1 MMSKVSEQ
9 LHSLDL
15 KSLAD
20 KWPSSF
26 VARSEVSK
34 FSGGILHPRTMGNW
48 DSLGIGCP
56 GRVRI
61 GNKIAYPVTELIRFL
76 ERKVKP

>member
-1 MMSKVSEQ
+1 MGNISER
-9 LHSLDL
+9 LHSVFLQ
-15 KSLAD
+15 SLAE
-20 KWPSSF
+20 KWPSSL
-26 VARSEVSK
+26 VARSEVSR
-34 FSGGILHPRTMGNW
+34 FSGGILHPRTMANW
-48 DSLGIGCP
+48 DSLRTGCP